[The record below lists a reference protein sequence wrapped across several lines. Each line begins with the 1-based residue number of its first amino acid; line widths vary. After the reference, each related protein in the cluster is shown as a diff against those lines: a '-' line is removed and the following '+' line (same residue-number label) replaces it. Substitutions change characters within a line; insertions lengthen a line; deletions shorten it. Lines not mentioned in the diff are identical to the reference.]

1 MMDACGEEE
10 TTDVTFMTSS
20 QVGKTEI
27 INNVLGYHIDQDPCP
42 LMIVFPTKE
51 IGQAYSKDRLDP
63 MIRDSGLDTKVA
75 QSGSK
80 KKENTVLHK
89 SFPGGHV
96 TISGANSPASLS
108 SRPIRVVLCD
118 EVDRF
123 PYSAGEEGD
132 PEQLAFKRTQTFY
145 NKKRIDTSTPT
156 IKGLSR
162 IEARFKAGDMQK
174 YFVPCHKCG
183 HCQELVWKQVK
194 FKKDDKRIDPYY
206 DCISCKAHWNEA
218 QKRKNVARAEDVEG
232 GGWIATN
239 DKGAAGHRSF
249 TIWEIYS
256 PWSTMDEIVEA
267 FYAAKENPLKLQTFV
282 NTVLAESWEESG
294 ETLSSNKLFHRRER
308 YPVDGDG
315 ERVVPKD
322 VLLLIA
328 GVDIQKNWIE
338 GEVAGFGRGEE
349 WWGVD
354 HWKIPG
360 DTESGEVWQE
370 LAERLE
376 VTYGHQSGHILK
388 IAATGIDSGH
398 RTNTVYR
405 FCAERSQRRVW
416 AMKGRGG
423 EGVPIASP
431 PTKKKT
437 TIPGMPVDLYTV
449 GTDQAKSSIYARLKL
464 RRPGPGYC
472 HFHTDY
478 TEAFFEGLTAE
489 KALTVYTKGFPKL
502 VWRKPPGVAN
512 EPLDIRVYQFAC
524 LAILNP
530 VWSALQKRLESE
542 PPEEA
547 KADDDEKPE
556 KKRRKKR
563 RKRRSGF
570 VGGLS

>member
-1 MMDACGEEE
+1 MDACCDEE
-10 TTDVTFMTSS
+10 TSDITFMTSS

-42 LMIVFPTKE
+42 VMIVFPTKE

-63 MIRDSGLDTKVA
+63 MIRDSESLHEKVA
-75 QSGSK
+75 RDGSK

-89 SFPGGHV
+89 SFLGGHV

-108 SRPIRVVLCD
+108 SRPIRIVLCD

-162 IEARFKAGDMQK
+162 IENRYKAGNMQK
-174 YFVPCHKCG
+174 YFVPCHQCG
-183 HCQELVWKQVK
+183 FCQELEWKQVR
-194 FKKDDKRIDPYY
+194 FKDGDQRIGPYY
-206 DCISCKAHWNEA
+206 QCIDCDARWTEIE
-218 QKRKNVARAEDVEG
+218 KRQNVARANDVKG
-232 GGWIATN
+232 GGWIVTNPDATP
-239 DKGAAGHRSF
+239 GHQSF
-249 TIWEIYS
+249 SIWEAYS
-256 PWSTMDEIVEA
+256 PWSTMDEIVAA
-267 FYAAKENPLKLQTFV
+267 FYDAKKNPLKLQTFV

-294 ETLSSNKLFHRRER
+294 ETLSSNKLFLRVER
-308 YPVDGDG
+308 YPA
-315 ERVVPKD
+315 EVPKD
-322 VLLLIA
+322 VLVLIA
-328 GVDIQKNWIE
+328 GIDIQKNWIE
-338 GEVAGFGRGEE
+338 GEVAGFGEGEE
-349 WWGVD
+349 WWGID
-354 HWKIPG
+354 HFKIVG
-360 DTESGEVWQE
+360 DTESDDVWLE
-370 LAERLE
+370 LSERLE
-376 VTYGHQSGHILK
+376 QTYKHESGHILK
-388 IAATGIDSGH
+388 IACTGIDSGH

-423 EGVPIASP
+423 EGMPIASP
-431 PTKKKT
+431 PAKKKT

-464 RRPGPGYC
+464 SRPGPGYC
-472 HFHTDY
+472 HFPDNY

-502 VWRKPPGVAN
+502 VWKKPAGVPN
-512 EPLDIRVYQFAC
+512 EPLDIRVYQFAA
-524 LAILNP
+524 LSILNP
-530 VWSALQKRLESE
+530 VWKALQKRLESE
-542 PPEEA
+542 PPQETEA
-547 KADDDEKPE
+547 EPDDEPKKAKP
-556 KKRRKKR
+556 KRK